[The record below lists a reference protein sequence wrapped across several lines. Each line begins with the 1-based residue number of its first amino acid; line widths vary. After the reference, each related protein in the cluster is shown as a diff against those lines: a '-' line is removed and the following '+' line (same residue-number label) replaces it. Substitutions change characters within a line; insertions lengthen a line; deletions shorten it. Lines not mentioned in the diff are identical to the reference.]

1 MWGLLVAM
9 AVSCTGFLSS
19 FKESCEIGGFCAS
32 INHLRLVV
40 FILLHRIIWDWQ
52 DRTDAWQIHPN
63 NRFSWQCLPK
73 VTILAPNTHHLNTCH
88 LLDCYLWT
96 SFNIGLASKLPAG
109 CSLRMASLGGWCYHL
124 SQAQMPWAASRL
136 ACQALGGQLSS
147 ITSSEEDLVVAELA
161 REAKSAVW
169 TGGCQ
174 ESSRAGWKW
183 EDGSRWRF
191 TRWPSCEEHTRC
203 TWGEPGERG
212 CLVVSQ
218 SGWQVKSMMAPD
230 WCSFHL
236 DYVSTIL
243 GCHLDDTRPA
253 GWRSVRAAKV
263 CVQDQGEDG
272 GWVST
277 HKKMLSHFQF
287 LFDNI
292 MTWHGP
298 DMNSDHAM
306 VCHEWTVWLCIKVFH
321 ISFLLSYFH
330 LINHPLSERALF
342 YLLGLGSGLLLCIV
356 FFLDVICCCCC
367 WRRRRRREAHRP
379 HFATAKLIFLQQI
392 QKT

>member
-32 INHLRLVV
+32 MNHLRLVV

-161 REAKSAVW
+161 KEAKSAVW

-203 TWGEPGERG
+203 TWGDPGERG

-218 SGWQVKSMMAPD
+218 SGWQVKSMMTPD
-230 WCSFHL
+230 WYLDVHFTWPGLCLHDSWMSFGWYTSCRLKIRQSREGLSAGSRRGWRVSFH
-236 DYVSTIL
+236 S
-243 GCHLDDTRPA
+243 
-253 GWRSVRAAKV
+253 
-263 CVQDQGEDG
+263 
-272 GWVST
+272 
-277 HKKMLSHFQF
+277 
-287 LFDNI
+287 
-292 MTWHGP
+292 
-298 DMNSDHAM
+298 
-306 VCHEWTVWLCIKVFH
+306 
-321 ISFLLSYFH
+321 
-330 LINHPLSERALF
+330 
-342 YLLGLGSGLLLCIV
+342 
-356 FFLDVICCCCC
+356 
-367 WRRRRRREAHRP
+367 
-379 HFATAKLIFLQQI
+379 
-392 QKT
+392 